1 MTPSRLCHVLMPSGT
16 QSVAGRLIDFDAVYR
31 ELIAPAIAAAGLHAV
46 RTQQSPTASIVP
58 DAQLEQLIL
67 CDCAIFDI
75 TAASA
80 STLYALG
87 ARRAL
92 RSASTL
98 VVYAR
103 SVCRLPIDGELWHA
117 LPYELSAE
125 GGVNDT
131 QTRAHSLAD
140 MLARAR
146 SGPDHNVLYQ
156 LVEGASAGDLERLKT
171 DVFREKVEYSAPIK
185 QALEQARHQG
195 ADALRVEQRRLGDL
209 TRAPVAAVIDL
220 FLSYRAVKAW
230 PAMIALVSEMAPA
243 LAASTM
249 VQEQLAFALNRAGRS
264 EEAERILHRLIERRG
279 DNSET
284 CSLLGR
290 VYKDRWEAL
299 LREAGR
305 AAATPMLEQAIDA
318 YLRGFE
324 ADWRDAFPGI
334 NAITLMEF
342 RVPPDPRR
350 QRLIPVVRYAVQRR
364 IAVGQHDYWDHAT
377 LVELGVL
384 ARDAAGAQ
392 AALHDALA
400 CAREVWEPESTA
412 RNLSLIRE
420 MRAQHGE
427 ALAWVEDI
435 ETALLAKAD
444 TLR

>member
-1 MTPSRLCHVLMPSGT
+1 MMPSRLCHVLMPSGT
-16 QSVAGRLIDFDAVYR
+16 QSVAGRRIDFDAVYR
-31 ELIAPAIAAAGLHAV
+31 DLIGPAIAAAGLHAE
-46 RTQQSPTASIVP
+46 RTQQTPTAGIVP
-58 DAQLEQLIL
+58 DAELEQIML

-87 ARRAL
+87 ARRTL
-92 RSASTL
+92 RSGSTL

-103 SVCRLPIDGELWHA
+103 SVCRLPLDAELWRRV
-117 LPYELSAE
+117 PYELSAE
-125 GGVNDT
+125 GGVGDA
-131 QTRAHSLAD
+131 QTSARALAD
-140 MLARAR
+140 MLVSAGSR
-146 SGPDHNVLYQ
+146 PDQNPLYR
-156 LVEGASAGDLERLKT
+156 LVDGTSAGDLERLKT
-171 DVFREKVEYSAPIK
+171 DVFREMVEYSAPIK
-185 QALEQARHQG
+185 QALERARHQG
-195 ADALRVEQRRLGDL
+195 ADALRVEQRKLGDL
-209 TRAPVAAVIDL
+209 AHAEVAVVIDL

-230 PAMIALVSEMAPA
+230 PDMIALVGEMAPA

-249 VQEQLAFALNRAGRS
+249 VQEQLAFALNRAGRGD
-264 EEAERILHRLIERRG
+264 EAEGILHRLIERRG

-290 VYKDRWEAL
+290 VYKDRWQAV

-305 AAATPMLEQAIDA
+305 QAAAPLLEQAIEA

-342 RVPPDPRR
+342 REPPDPRR
-350 QRLIPVVRYAVQRR
+350 QRLIPVVRYAVERR

-377 LVELGVL
+377 LIELAVL
-384 ARDAAGAQ
+384 ARDAAAAQ
-392 AALHDALA
+392 AALHDALS

-412 RNLSLIRE
+412 RNLSFIRE
-420 MRAQHGE
+420 LRAQHGE
-427 ALAWVEDI
+427 GLAWVENI

-444 TLR
+444 ALR

>member
-1 MTPSRLCHVLMPSGT
+1 MQTRLCHVLMPSET

-31 ELIAPAIAAAGLHAV
+31 ELIAPAIATAGLHAV
-46 RTQQSPTASIVP
+46 RTQQNAAASILP

-67 CDCAIFDI
+67 YDCAIFDI

-92 RSASTL
+92 RSGSTF

-103 SVCRLPIDGELWHA
+103 GVCRLPLDAELWHA
-117 LPYELSAE
+117 LPYELSTQ
-125 GGVNDT
+125 GGVGDA
-131 QTRAHSLAD
+131 QTSAHSLAD
-140 MLARAR
+140 MLVRAR
-146 SGPDHNVLYQ
+146 GRPDHNVLYQ

-171 DVFREKVEYSAPIK
+171 DVFREQVEYSAPIK
-185 QALEQARHQG
+185 QALERARNQG
-195 ADALRVEQRRLGDL
+195 ADALRVEQRKLGDL
-209 TRAPVAAVIDL
+209 AHAPIAVVIDL

-230 PAMIALVSEMAPA
+230 SDMIALVSEMAPT

-249 VQEQLAFALNRAGRS
+249 VQEQLAFGLNRAGRG
-264 EEAERILHRLIERRG
+264 EEAEHTLHRLIERRG

-290 VYKDRWEAL
+290 VYKDRWEAVV
-299 LREAGR
+299 RDGGR
-305 AAATPMLEQAIDA
+305 QAAAPVLEQAIDA

-342 RVPPDPRR
+342 REPPDPRR
-350 QRLIPVVRYAVQRR
+350 QRLIPVVRYAVERR
-364 IAVGQHDYWDHAT
+364 IAVGRHDYWDHAT
-377 LVELGVL
+377 LIELAVL
-384 ARDAAGAQ
+384 ARDAAAAQ
-392 AALHDALA
+392 AALHDALS

-420 MRAQHGE
+420 MRAQHGD
-427 ALAWVEDI
+427 ALAWVEEI
-435 ETALLAKAD
+435 EAALLAKAEA
-444 TLR
+444 LR